1 MLSPEARR
9 PRQPEVAMDNEFSPP
24 YENGQGETH
33 ASQPAPEAAAPLDAA
48 AVIEQVRELL
58 FGDHRRATEGAM
70 KGLEDRLAALTATLE
85 ARFSDFE
92 RRLHEVKSEAAQAHV
107 SGVEGIGAA
116 IAELGDR
123 IKGLIPR
130 SP

>member
-1 MLSPEARR
+1 
-9 PRQPEVAMDNEFSPP
+9 
-24 YENGQGETH
+24 
-33 ASQPAPEAAAPLDAA
+33 
-48 AVIEQVRELL
+48 
-58 FGDHRRATEGAM
+58 M

-92 RRLHEVKSEAAQAHV
+92 RRLHEVKSEASQAHV

-123 IKGLIPR
+123 IKSLIPR
-130 SP
+130 PPA